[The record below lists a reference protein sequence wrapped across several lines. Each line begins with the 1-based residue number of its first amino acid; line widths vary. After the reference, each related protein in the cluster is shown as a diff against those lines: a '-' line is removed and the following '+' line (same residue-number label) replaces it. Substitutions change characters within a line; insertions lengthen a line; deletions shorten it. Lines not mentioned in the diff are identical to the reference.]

1 MRTPGRPG
9 NLGSPRPGGCHR
21 PYVSSQIRASLLPAG
36 QPPYPRPSAHTSCGP
51 PPRACGRA
59 GSTPGGMTG
68 TCRGGVL
75 RGGGAASGGRGAGG
89 GPARRA
95 SAGAGGA
102 GEAGLPGDGLGSTM
116 ASSASRPG
124 GCTTC
129 GNTSWAGLPL
139 SVVEGCRGPASGS
152 TDTQPETAVTATPTR
167 SLVVNLVRCTR
178 VTLRCGQPL
187 GQPVGQEWPARVTRS
202 ARRPGPTPRPDAP
215 PPRQRAEGR
224 ARTAGP
230 VSRPSRRRHAPAPGR
245 RGRCA
250 GRTPRSCACRSSAG

>member
-1 MRTPGRPG
+1 MPGRSVSLAVPG
-9 NLGSPRPGGCHR
+9 RGGFHR

-36 QPPYPRPSAHTSCGP
+36 QPPYPRPSAHTSCRP

-68 TCRGGVL
+68 TCRGGVR
-75 RGGGAASGGRGAGG
+75 RGGGAARSGGRGAGG

-95 SAGAGGA
+95 SAGEGGA
-102 GEAGLPGDGLGSTM
+102 GEAGLPGEGLGSTM
-116 ASSASRPG
+116 VSSASRPG

-129 GNTSWAGLPL
+129 GNTSWAGLLL

-167 SLVVNLVRCTR
+167 SFVVNLVRCTR

-187 GQPVGQEWPARVTRS
+187 GQPVGEEWPARVTRS
-202 ARRPGPTPRPDAP
+202 ARRPGLAPRP
-215 PPRQRAEGR
+215 G
-224 ARTAGP
+224 
-230 VSRPSRRRHAPAPGR
+230 VR
-245 RGRCA
+245 RGA
-250 GRTPRSCACRSSAG
+250 GSRSRQSPVAPSTRSRTRSAWPLCRAYSSIMCV